1 MVKAGKAVL
10 LVKNTRALPES
21 GVSVATTAQIL
32 WIFFCRE
39 RRPLSNAR

>member
-21 GVSVATTAQIL
+21 GSL
-32 WIFFCRE
+32 SRMRRRYCGYFYRE
-39 RRPLSNAR
+39 RRPLSNTR